1 MTAALAFGT
10 ALALC
15 YAGMAALS
23 LALDRHY
30 TQLTGSDAPS
40 RGERIGLRLLGAA
53 LLTLALW
60 PCIAGWGVSVGM
72 TAWWAL
78 LAAGALAVG
87 WLLPYQARP
96 VMHTAVLA
104 GALAVVA
111 LLAIRT

>member
-1 MTAALAFGT
+1 MSAAFAFAV

-30 TQLTGSDAPS
+30 TQLTGRETPS
-40 RGERIGLRLLGAA
+40 RAERIGLRQLGAA
-53 LLTLALW
+53 LLALALW
-60 PCIAGWGVSVGM
+60 PCIAGWGLTVGV
-72 TAWWAL
+72 TVWWGL

-87 WLLPYQARP
+87 WLLPYRARQSIR
-96 VMHTAVLA
+96 AAALA

-111 LLAIRT
+111 LLVARA